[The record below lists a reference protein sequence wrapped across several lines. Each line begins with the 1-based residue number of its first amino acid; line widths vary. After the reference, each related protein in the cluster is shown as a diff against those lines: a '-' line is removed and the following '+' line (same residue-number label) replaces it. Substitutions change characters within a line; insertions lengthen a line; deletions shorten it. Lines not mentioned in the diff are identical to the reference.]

1 MDDFHSRVAR
11 VGLAALARYGFALA
25 GGYAVQVHGIV
36 ERPSEDVDLFTDQ
49 PESDKFRKAASEA
62 VAAWRSDGLEVSPDQ
77 QPDTFA
83 RFYVSD
89 GRQRIKAELSYD
101 WRSEPPVV
109 LDIGP
114 VLSRDDSVANK
125 VCAAFSRGEARDYID
140 IHAAV
145 SGGLYTRTELEKLAV
160 IHDAGFN
167 LPMFAQA
174 LRASSRHSDVEYT
187 VYGLSLDQVK
197 ELRSALFSWADDIE
211 SR

>member
-1 MDDFHSRVAR
+1 MDEFHSRVAR
-11 VGLAALARYGFALA
+11 VSLAVLGKYGFALA
-25 GGYAVQVHGIV
+25 GGSAVQVHGIV
-36 ERPSEDVDLFTDQ
+36 TRPSEDIDLFTDQ
-49 PESDKFRKAASEA
+49 PAPDKFRKAVSEA

-77 QPDTFA
+77 QLSDTFA

-89 GRQRIKAELSYD
+89 GRQKMKAELSYD

-114 VLSRDDSVANK
+114 VLSRDDAVANK

-140 IHAAV
+140 IHAA
-145 SGGLYTRTELEKLAV
+145 STGPYTRTELEALAAS
-160 IHDAGFN
+160 HDPGFN

-174 LRASSRHSDVEYT
+174 LRASARHSDREYM
-187 VYGLSLDQVK
+187 VYELSIDQVRA
-197 ELRSALFSWADDIE
+197 LRSALLSWADDIE